1 MRGGGIR
8 SSEVYI
14 DKVNTEV
21 MNKGKGPGLTMQST
35 FSSLDFSNM
44 RWLDPGTTS
53 IRCHGQHKVLKKKE
67 KRLVQNRGLF
77 RKMSDLEA
85 ESRQGSAKSP

>member
-1 MRGGGIR
+1 MH
-8 SSEVYI
+8 I

-21 MNKGKGPGLTMQST
+21 RNKGKGPGLTMQST

-44 RWLDPGTTS
+44 RLLDPGTTS
-53 IRCHGQHKVLKKKE
+53 IRCHGQHKVLKKRRK

-77 RKMSDLEA
+77 RKSDLEA